1 MKGDRQN
8 ETLPLLLSKPP
19 ILYKL
24 SRQYLGI
31 KLLSSENKYCNIK
44 KNIGQSEWEGIG
56 IRVVDTGSV
65 GVDACVERVE
75 WEQERRDQRC
85 NPWKITPANYKESI
99 RRVMNSKH
107 LLWILKSIFPITAW
121 LLSLFLFDLLV
132 VVTAIVMVRAAG
144 QVSCIV
150 LSRSPGDGEL
160 LNRWRM
166 AWTNCKEERTAMG
179 IMK

>member
-31 KLLSSENKYCNIK
+31 KLLSSENKYCNIN

-56 IRVVDTGSV
+56 IRVVDTGS
-65 GVDACVERVE
+65 DTTHE
-75 WEQERRDQRC
+75 
-85 NPWKITPANYKESI
+85 KKTPANCSSRKASDASWI
-99 RRVMNSKH
+99 RKH

-121 LLSLFLFDLLV
+121 LLSLSLCDLLV
-132 VVTAIVMVRAAG
+132 VVRAIVMVRAAG

-166 AWTNCKEERTAMG
+166 AWTNCKEERTATG

>member
-19 ILYKL
+19 ILNKL
-24 SRQYLGI
+24 SRGQMLRY
-31 KLLSSENKYCNIK
+31 NYFPVRT

-56 IRVVDTGSV
+56 IRVGSV

-75 WEQERRDQRC
+75 WELPRDATSDE
-85 NPWKITPANYKESI
+85 KKTPANYSARKASDASWI
-99 RRVMNSKH
+99 RKH

-121 LLSLFLFDLLV
+121 LLSLFLCDLLV
-132 VVTAIVMVRAAG
+132 VVRAIVMVRAAG

-150 LSRSPGDGEL
+150 LPRSPGDGEL

-166 AWTNCKEERTAMG
+166 AWTNYKERTAMG